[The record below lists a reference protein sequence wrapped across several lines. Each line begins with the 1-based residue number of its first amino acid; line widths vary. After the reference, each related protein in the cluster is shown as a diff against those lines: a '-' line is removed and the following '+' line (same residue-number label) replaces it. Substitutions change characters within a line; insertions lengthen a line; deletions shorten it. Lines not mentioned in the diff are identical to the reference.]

1 MKQLNKNYLNRYSRQ
16 IVLKNVG
23 LSGQKKISSSKVFIV
38 GAGGLGS
45 PIADLLCR
53 AGVGEIGIIDNDKVS
68 LSNLNRQTLF
78 NSNDINKYKVKVL
91 KQKLNKINPL
101 VKINIFNKKIDKK
114 NINYF
119 ISKYQIIVDASDN
132 FETKFLLNKK
142 SIEFKKK
149 LIVGAISR
157 FDGHVFV
164 FDFKNNK
171 SACLQCFYQEKPSD
185 EVLNCDQ
192 EGILGTSANVV
203 GSLQANEILK
213 IIIGTKNILENS
225 ILILNT
231 LNLKMRI
238 VKFKKIKLIITRIY
252 IFSIF

>member
-45 PIADLLCR
+45 PIVDLLCR
-53 AGVGEIGIIDNDKVS
+53 AGVGEIGIIDYDKVS

-149 LIVGAISR
+149 LVVGAISR
-157 FDGHVFV
+157 FDGHIFV
-164 FDFKNNK
+164 FDFKKNK

-185 EVLNCDQ
+185 EILNCDQ
-192 EGILGTSANVV
+192 EGILGTSASVV

-213 IIIGTKNILENS
+213 LIIGSKNVLENS

-231 LNLKMRI
+231 LNLKIRI
-238 VKFKKIKLIITRIY
+238 VKFKKIKKCICG
-252 IFSIF
+252 S

>member
-1 MKQLNKNYLNRYSRQ
+1 MKKLNKNYLNRYSRQ

-53 AGVGEIGIIDNDKVS
+53 AGVGEIGIIDHDRVS

-149 LIVGAISR
+149 LVVGAISR
-157 FDGHVFV
+157 FDGHLFA
-164 FDFKNNK
+164 FDFKNYK

-238 VKFKKIKLIITRIY
+238 VKFKKIKKCICG
-252 IFSIF
+252 S

>member
-1 MKQLNKNYLNRYSRQ
+1 MKKLDKNYFDRYSRQ

-23 LSGQKKISSSKVFIV
+23 LSGQKKISLSKVFIV

-53 AGVGEIGIIDNDKVS
+53 AGVGEIGIIDHDKVS

-78 NSNDINKYKVKVL
+78 NSRDINKYKVQVL
-91 KQKLNKINPL
+91 KQKLKKINPL
-101 VKINIFNKKIDKK
+101 VKVNIFKKKIDEK
-114 NINYF
+114 NINHL

-142 SIEFKKK
+142 SIQFKKK
-149 LIVGAISR
+149 FVVGAISR
-157 FDGHVFV
+157 FDGHIFV

-185 EVLNCDQ
+185 EILNCDQ
-192 EGILGTSANVV
+192 EGILGTSASVV

-213 IIIGTKNILENS
+213 TVIGSKNILENS

-238 VKFKKIKLIITRIY
+238 VKFKKIKKCICGL
-252 IFSIF
+252 

>member
-23 LSGQKKISSSKVFIV
+23 LTGQKKISSSKVFIV

-45 PIADLLCR
+45 PIVDLLCR
-53 AGVGEIGIIDNDKVS
+53 AGVGEIGIIDHDKVS

-238 VKFKKIKLIITRIY
+238 VKFKKIKKCICG
-252 IFSIF
+252 S

>member
-45 PIADLLCR
+45 PIVDLLCR
-53 AGVGEIGIIDNDKVS
+53 AGVGEIGIIDHDKVS

-149 LIVGAISR
+149 LVVGAISR

-238 VKFKKIKLIITRIY
+238 VKFKKIKKCICG
-252 IFSIF
+252 S

>member
-1 MKQLNKNYLNRYSRQ
+1 MKQLHKNYLNRYSRQ

-53 AGVGEIGIIDNDKVS
+53 AGVGEIGIIDHDKVS

-78 NSNDINKYKVKVL
+78 NSNDINKYKVQVL
-91 KQKLNKINPL
+91 KKKLKKINPL
-101 VKINIFNKKIDKK
+101 VKINTFKKKIDKK
-114 NINYF
+114 NINYL

-149 LIVGAISR
+149 LVVGAISR
-157 FDGHVFV
+157 FDGHMFV
-164 FDFKNNK
+164 FDFKNDK

-213 IIIGTKNILENS
+213 SIIGSKNMLENS

-238 VKFKKIKLIITRIY
+238 IKFKKLKKCICG
-252 IFSIF
+252 S